1 MWLFE
6 EKQQM
11 AGFVWVIILILAIT
25 IAAVV
30 IPFIFVPE
38 DISELKVVIPFVL
51 TIDIVIIFVLTY
63 FFRFL
68 YVRAD
73 EEKLEFGFRPF
84 IVSIPFDQIKSAR
97 LVEYGLW
104 RAGGLG
110 IRLGR
115 GGRWNYIAKIG
126 RMVEVDWG
134 DNKKHGFSI
143 RNHEELSRV
152 FRDYVGDKFTIA
164 PEFIQKEVK

>member
-1 MWLFE
+1 
-6 EKQQM
+6 M

-25 IAAVV
+25 IAAAV
-30 IPFIFVPE
+30 IPFLFVPE

-51 TIDIVIIFVLTY
+51 TIDFVIIFVLSY

-84 IVSIPFDQIKSAR
+84 IVKIPYDQIKSAR
-97 LVEYGLW
+97 FVNYGFW
-104 RAGGLG
+104 KAGGLG
-110 IRLGR
+110 IRLGQ

-126 RMVEVDWG
+126 HMIEIDWG
-134 DNKKHGFSI
+134 ENKKHGFSI
-143 RNHEELSRV
+143 RNHEELSQILH
-152 FRDYVGDKFTIA
+152 DYLKDKFTEA
-164 PEFIQKEVK
+164 PKFLQKKA